1 MKYLYN
7 PATDEF
13 ESLTPTLRDRF
24 ALGGGVIQ
32 GEKVGD
38 RENFLNPVLAV
49 PFIPAGMVTSIASLL
64 GVAATGQA
72 ITTYLQNNPSAI
84 DTVKKALEMS
94 GKMTGILP
102 FGTKPGEQPEIEE
115 ELKELSKPKGFP
127 GKAPDM
133 PKSEGTKI
141 PEPKKQD
148 APINKPPEIKPLKGF
163 PDQSE
168 EIDTSILYNKPTSE
182 DEMSIIRN
190 QFGTYKIKKSEDKRN
205 IKTKVPEPKDGIT
218 FSDFRTKLTK
228 EPNLLKDIAK
238 KYDKNKFYN
247 TKDLFNIFGV
257 TTKKGN
263 PKANEYF
270 TGELKKSGVQS
281 RLISSGG
288 RGQEYKLKD
297 VINFFKKNP
306 KTVGLGRTQQE
317 IVDDRNKAE
326 DRLDKDLY
334 DFNKRVIKN
343 IRETAK
349 AEDVYIPTKTLSAS
363 AGDHIGHPVSVK
375 VTDKKEFKK
384 LLKNSNINK
393 INSLVFQDA
402 EINMNTLNRETGYD
416 VKFNTY
422 FKQLNKFLNKPIT
435 EKNQAELIKIKDDMD
450 NHYIKAVNTV
460 NELTEENEF
469 FKGQEERIPK
479 VTINIPEVG
488 SKFKS
493 SDLFADMSTV
503 DPDYRYG
510 KIQEINPDAIKFS
523 DLSKEE
529 KEIFTQNI
537 YNQYSD
543 NLNTFYKDAG
553 IAKEDVEDFSE
564 FIETGGVKEMTGKK
578 NILSKEYMAEG
589 GRITGKLNLPKMDQT
604 MMAAQ
609 GGRVGFQDGTPNPIF
624 DQVIASLDN
633 TDLINN
639 LEEENKQ
646 TLKEEI
652 YGDDGERNLIQTFN
666 TMFADPEAYPYYA
679 QELASGG
686 ANIPE
691 LAVRFP
697 TALAYL
703 FGKTN
708 LAISTADP
716 SKIGMKD
723 LKKAAEIM
731 NPKYTKSVKDKIGF
745 TDMLEES
752 RAERTGPQKT
762 MGSLLEFGAESVG
775 PATPYFL
782 IKAFPKIAKQV
793 RNLVGTAASAEKVNK
808 EIENKMVSQGVDQ
821 TRRDILL
828 ATGAGGAM
836 ALLKFL
842 GLDNLVKTT
851 KVAKA
856 APEIITSGGTPKYF
870 FDFVNLIKKK
880 GKDVSEEASTVAR
893 EKVYDYNGYTLYEKL
908 DTGEI
913 RIGKETEG
921 GGSYYIGDGEFE
933 NIDGIIKREEVTYTP
948 KETIIEDG
956 KSVEVKDTYDEATL
970 KPDRDGNEG
979 DFEAGLE
986 SIDEILELLSKD
998 GKTYSKEDLLKMGID
1013 PDGLKNYSTGAGSI
1027 PEGRIGEANPFKPK
1041 KAGGGIM
1048 KLAGDDSGPP
1058 PKSGPTPHGLPYVAK
1073 NVRPIKERK

>member
-1 MKYLYN
+1 MKYIVN
-7 PATDEF
+7 PVTGDY
-13 ESLTPTLRDRF
+13 ESTSFTFRDRF

-32 GEKVGD
+32 GEKVGN
-38 RENFLNPVLAV
+38 RENFAAPLAIPVIA
-49 PFIPAGMVTSIASLL
+49 PGMVPAIASLL
-64 GVAATGQA
+64 GVTATGQA
-72 ITTYLQNNPSAI
+72 ISTYLQNNPKAI
-84 DTVKKALEMS
+84 ETVKKALEMS
-94 GKMTGILP
+94 GKVTGVLP
-102 FGTKPGEQPEIEE
+102 FGTKPGEQPDVEE
-115 ELKELSKPKGFP
+115 ELKELTKPRGFP
-127 GKAPDM
+127 GKAPEM

-141 PEPKKQD
+141 PEQKKPD
-148 APINKPPEIKPLKGF
+148 APINKPPETKPLEGF

-168 EIDTSILYNKPTSE
+168 EIDTSILYNAPTSE

-190 QFGTYKIKKSEDKRN
+190 QFGTFKIKKSEDKRN

-270 TGELKKSGVQS
+270 TGELKKSGVKS

-349 AEDVYIPTKTLSAS
+349 AEDVYLPTKTLSAS

-402 EINMNTLNRETGYD
+402 EINVNTLNRETGYD

-488 SKFKS
+488 SKFES

-510 KIQEINPDAIKFS
+510 KIQEINPDAIKFK

-589 GRITGKLNLPKMDQT
+589 GRITGSIDIPEMDGT
-604 MMAAQ
+604 MMAAE
-609 GGRVGFQDGTPNPIF
+609 GGRVNFGEGSPDPDFLNAISAARDNDNIPIGDKTFLGMKLADNPL
-624 DQVIASLDN
+624 Q
-633 TDLINN
+633 
-639 LEEENKQ
+639 
-646 TLKEEI
+646 
-652 YGDDGERNLIQTFN
+652 RFN
-666 TMFADPEAYPYYA
+666 EMIDPRAYPYYGQKIVEGASRIPEYAVRTVPALASLGSETVANLVADRYPEGKVERFIDRISPKITNKA
-679 QELASGG
+679 QE
-686 ANIPE
+686 
-691 LAVRFP
+691 
-697 TALAYL
+697 
-703 FGKTN
+703 
-708 LAISTADP
+708 AI
-716 SKIGMKD
+716 G
-723 LKKAAEIM
+723 L
-731 NPKYTKSVKDKIGF
+731 TKLIEDTEKN
-745 TDMLEES
+745 
-752 RAERTGPQKT
+752 RTGAQKQY
-762 MGSLLEFGAESVG
+762 GEGLEFLAEVPG
-775 PATPYFL
+775 PATPIGFL
-782 IKAFPKIAKQV
+782 LKTPKYVRQLRGLTGSTQAAKKLENKIQEKIA
-793 RNLVGTAASAEKVNK
+793 
-808 EIENKMVSQGVDQ
+808 VDQ
-821 TRRDILL
+821 GRRDFNILL
-828 ATGAGGAM
+828 GTGGVM
-836 ALLKFL
+836 AVVKAL
-842 GLDNLVKTT
+842 GLDKLIPVGSKVAQKTT
-851 KVAKA
+851 PIVT
-856 APEIITSGGTPKYF
+856 PGGTPKYF
-870 FDFVNLIKKK
+870 FDFVNLIKKS
-880 GKDVSEEASTVAR
+880 GDDISETAATVER
-893 EKVYDYNGYTLYEKL
+893 QKVYDYKGYELTEDLT
-908 DTGEI
+908 TGEKSI
-913 RIGKETEG
+913 KIADEDMGK
-921 GGSYYIGDGEFE
+921 GSEMTFKPGEDIVNE
-933 NIDGIIKREEVTYTP
+933 KT
-948 KETIIEDG
+948 G
-956 KSVEVKDTYDEATL
+956 KSVKSLDEYEEYSYN
-970 KPDRDGNEG
+970 PDASNPGKFDSQEG
-979 DFEAGLE
+979 MDDM
-986 SIDEILELLSKD
+986 DEILELLRKD
-998 GKTYSKEDLLKMGID
+998 GKKYSKEELLEMGID
-1013 PDGLKNYSTGAGSI
+1013 ADALGNYPTGAGSI
-1027 PEGRIGEANPFKPK
+1027 PEGRAGEANPFKPK

-1058 PKSGPTPHGLPYVAK
+1058 PTSGPDSEGLALILK
-1073 NVRPIKERK
+1073 RGRKY

>member
-270 TGELKKSGVQS
+270 TGELKKSEVKS

-326 DRLDKDLY
+326 ARLDKDLY
-334 DFNKRVIKN
+334 DFNKRVLKN

-349 AEDVYIPTKTLSAS
+349 AEDVYLPTKTLSAS
-363 AGDHIGHPVSVK
+363 AGDHVGHPVSVK

-435 EKNQAELIKIKDDMD
+435 EKNQSELIKIKDDMD

-460 NELTEENEF
+460 NKLTEENEF

-543 NLNTFYKDAG
+543 NLNAFYKAAN

-716 SKIGMKD
+716 SQIGMKD

-782 IKAFPKIAKQV
+782 IKAFPKITKQI
-793 RNLVGTAASAEKVNK
+793 RNLVGTASSADKVNK
-808 EIENKMVSQGVDQ
+808 ELEKKLATDTVDQ

-979 DFEAGLE
+979 DFETGLE

>member
-1 MKYLYN
+1 MKYIVN
-7 PATDEF
+7 PVTGDY
-13 ESLTPTLRDRF
+13 ESTSFTFRDRF

-32 GEKVGD
+32 GEKVGN
-38 RENFLNPVLAV
+38 RENFAAPLAIPVIA
-49 PFIPAGMVTSIASLL
+49 PGMVPAIASLL
-64 GVAATGQA
+64 GVTATGQA
-72 ITTYLQNNPSAI
+72 ISTYLQNNPKAI
-84 DTVKKALEMS
+84 ETVKKALEMS
-94 GKMTGILP
+94 GKVTGVLP
-102 FGTKPGEQPEIEE
+102 FGTKPGEQPDVEE
-115 ELKELSKPKGFP
+115 ELKELTKPRGFP
-127 GKAPDM
+127 GKAPEM

-141 PEPKKQD
+141 PEQKKPD
-148 APINKPPEIKPLKGF
+148 APINKPPETKPLEGF

-168 EIDTSILYNKPTSE
+168 EIDTSILYNAPTSE

-190 QFGTYKIKKSEDKRN
+190 QFGTFKIKKSEDKRN

-270 TGELKKSGVQS
+270 TGELKKSGVKS

-349 AEDVYIPTKTLSAS
+349 AEDVYLPTKTLSAS

-402 EINMNTLNRETGYD
+402 EINVNTLNRETGYD

-488 SKFKS
+488 SKFES

-510 KIQEINPDAIKFS
+510 KIQEINPDAIKFK

-589 GRITGKLNLPKMDQT
+589 GRITGSIDIPEMDGT
-604 MMAAQ
+604 MMAAE
-609 GGRVGFQDGTPNPIF
+609 GGRVNFGEGSPDPDFLNAISAARDNDNIPIGDKTFLGMKLADNPL
-624 DQVIASLDN
+624 Q
-633 TDLINN
+633 
-639 LEEENKQ
+639 
-646 TLKEEI
+646 
-652 YGDDGERNLIQTFN
+652 RFN
-666 TMFADPEAYPYYA
+666 EMIDPRAYPYYGQKIVEGASRIPEYAVRTVPALASLGSETVANLVADRYPEGKVERFIDRISPKITNKA
-679 QELASGG
+679 QE
-686 ANIPE
+686 
-691 LAVRFP
+691 
-697 TALAYL
+697 
-703 FGKTN
+703 
-708 LAISTADP
+708 AI
-716 SKIGMKD
+716 G
-723 LKKAAEIM
+723 L
-731 NPKYTKSVKDKIGF
+731 TKLIEDTEKN
-745 TDMLEES
+745 
-752 RAERTGPQKT
+752 RTGAQKQY
-762 MGSLLEFGAESVG
+762 GEGLEFLAEVPG
-775 PATPYFL
+775 PATPIGFL
-782 IKAFPKIAKQV
+782 LKAPKYIRQLRGLTGSA
-793 RNLVGTAASAEKVNK
+793 TAAKELENKIQEKVA
-808 EIENKMVSQGVDQ
+808 VDQ
-821 TRRDILL
+821 GRRDFNILL
-828 ATGAGGAM
+828 GTGGVM
-836 ALLKFL
+836 AVVKAL
-842 GLDNLVKTT
+842 GLDKLIPVGSKVAQKTT
-851 KVAKA
+851 PIVT
-856 APEIITSGGTPKYF
+856 PGGTPKYF
-870 FDFVNLIKKK
+870 FDFVNLIKKS
-880 GKDVSEEASTVAR
+880 GDDISETAATVER
-893 EKVYDYNGYTLYEKL
+893 QKVYDYKGYELTEDLT
-908 DTGEI
+908 TGEKSI
-913 RIGKETEG
+913 KIADEDMGK
-921 GGSYYIGDGEFE
+921 GSEMTFKPGEDIVNE
-933 NIDGIIKREEVTYTP
+933 KT
-948 KETIIEDG
+948 G
-956 KSVEVKDTYDEATL
+956 KSVKSLDEYEEYSYN
-970 KPDRDGNEG
+970 PDASNPGKFDSQEG
-979 DFEAGLE
+979 MDDM
-986 SIDEILELLSKD
+986 DEILELLRKD
-998 GKTYSKEDLLKMGID
+998 GKKYSKEELLEMGID
-1013 PDGLKNYSTGAGSI
+1013 ADALGNYPTGAGSI
-1027 PEGRIGEANPFKPK
+1027 PEGRAGEANPFKPK

-1058 PKSGPTPHGLPYVAK
+1058 PTSGPDSEGLALILK
-1073 NVRPIKERK
+1073 RGRKY

>member
-1 MKYLYN
+1 MS
-7 PATDEF
+7 DV
-13 ESLTPTLRDRF
+13 PTKLHF
-24 ALGGGVIQ
+24 
-32 GEKVGD
+32 
-38 RENFLNPVLAV
+38 
-49 PFIPAGMVTSIASLL
+49 
-64 GVAATGQA
+64 GQ
-72 ITTYLQNNPSAI
+72 INTIN
-84 DTVKKALEMS
+84 
-94 GKMTGILP
+94 
-102 FGTKPGEQPEIEE
+102 
-115 ELKELSKPKGFP
+115 
-127 GKAPDM
+127 
-133 PKSEGTKI
+133 SE
-141 PEPKKQD
+141 
-148 APINKPPEIKPLKGF
+148 AN
-163 PDQSE
+163 
-168 EIDTSILYNKPTSE
+168 
-182 DEMSIIRN
+182 
-190 QFGTYKIKKSEDKRN
+190 
-205 IKTKVPEPKDGIT
+205 KTK
-218 FSDFRTKLTK
+218 
-228 EPNLLKDIAK
+228 
-238 KYDKNKFYN
+238 
-247 TKDLFNIFGV
+247 
-257 TTKKGN
+257 
-263 PKANEYF
+263 
-270 TGELKKSGVQS
+270 
-281 RLISSGG
+281 
-288 RGQEYKLKD
+288 
-297 VINFFKKNP
+297 
-306 KTVGLGRTQQE
+306 
-317 IVDDRNKAE
+317 
-326 DRLDKDLY
+326 
-334 DFNKRVIKN
+334 
-343 IRETAK
+343 
-349 AEDVYIPTKTLSAS
+349 
-363 AGDHIGHPVSVK
+363 
-375 VTDKKEFKK
+375 
-384 LLKNSNINK
+384 
-393 INSLVFQDA
+393 
-402 EINMNTLNRETGYD
+402 
-416 VKFNTY
+416 
-422 FKQLNKFLNKPIT
+422 
-435 EKNQAELIKIKDDMD
+435 
-450 NHYIKAVNTV
+450 
-460 NELTEENEF
+460 
-469 FKGQEERIPK
+469 
-479 VTINIPEVG
+479 
-488 SKFKS
+488 
-493 SDLFADMSTV
+493 
-503 DPDYRYG
+503 
-510 KIQEINPDAIKFS
+510 

-529 KEIFTQNI
+529 LTKYEKNI
-537 YNQYSD
+537 SSQI
-543 NLNTFYKDAG
+543 KDYFKDVSGAAG
-553 IAKEDVEDFSE
+553 LKGIVEDEEFNEVAEIENMINNKFGLGTMTTADKAPEPDSSILRGLFERFS
-564 FIETGGVKEMTGKK
+564 KD
-578 NILSKEYMAEG
+578 NMAE
-589 GRITGKLNLPKMDQT
+589 
-604 MMAAQ
+604 

-679 QELASGG
+679 QELSSGG

-697 TALAYL
+697 AALAYL

-731 NPKYTKSVKDKIGF
+731 DPKYTRFVKDKIGF

-782 IKAFPKIAKQV
+782 IKAFPKITKQI
-793 RNLVGTAASAEKVNK
+793 RNLVGTAASADKVNK
-808 EIENKMVSQGVDQ
+808 ELEKKLATDTVDQ

-921 GGSYYIGDGEFE
+921 SASYSIGDGEYDT
-933 NIDGIIKREEVTYTP
+933 IDGIIRKEEVTYTP
-948 KETIIEDG
+948 KETIIGKDG
-956 KSVEVKDTYDEATL
+956 KPVEVKDTYDEATM
-970 KPDRDGNEG
+970 KPDEDGGEG
-979 DFEAGLE
+979 DFETGLE

-1013 PDGLKNYSTGAGSI
+1013 PNLTNVPTGAGSI
-1027 PEGRIGEANPFKPK
+1027 PKGRIGEANPFKPK

-1058 PKSGPTPHGLPYVAK
+1058 PRSGHTPHGLPCVAK

>member
-1 MKYLYN
+1 MKYIVN
-7 PATDEF
+7 PVTGDY
-13 ESLTPTLRDRF
+13 ESTSFTFRDRF

-32 GEKVGD
+32 GEKVGN
-38 RENFLNPVLAV
+38 RENFAAPLAIPVIA
-49 PFIPAGMVTSIASLL
+49 PGMVPAIASLL
-64 GVAATGQA
+64 GVTATGQA
-72 ITTYLQNNPSAI
+72 ISTYLQNNPKAI
-84 DTVKKALEMS
+84 ETVKKALEMS
-94 GKMTGILP
+94 GKVTGVLP
-102 FGTKPGEQPEIEE
+102 FGTKPGEQPDVEE
-115 ELKELSKPKGFP
+115 ELKELTKPRGFP
-127 GKAPDM
+127 GKAPEM

-141 PEPKKQD
+141 PEQKKPD
-148 APINKPPEIKPLKGF
+148 APINKPPETKPLEGF

-168 EIDTSILYNKPTSE
+168 EIDTSILYNAPTSE

-190 QFGTYKIKKSEDKRN
+190 QFGTFKIKKSEDKRN

-270 TGELKKSGVQS
+270 TGELKKSGVKS

-334 DFNKRVIKN
+334 DFNKRVLKN

-402 EINMNTLNRETGYD
+402 EINVNTLNRETGYD

-488 SKFKS
+488 SKFES

-510 KIQEINPDAIKFS
+510 KIQEINPDAIKFK

-589 GRITGKLNLPKMDQT
+589 GRITGSIDIPEMDGT
-604 MMAAQ
+604 MMAAE
-609 GGRVGFQDGTPNPIF
+609 GGRVNFGEGSPDPDFLNAISAARDNDNIPIGDKTFLGMKLADNPL
-624 DQVIASLDN
+624 Q
-633 TDLINN
+633 
-639 LEEENKQ
+639 
-646 TLKEEI
+646 
-652 YGDDGERNLIQTFN
+652 RFN
-666 TMFADPEAYPYYA
+666 EMIDPRAYPYYGQKIVEGASRIPEYAVRTVPALASLGSETVANLVADRYPEGKVERFIDRISPKITNKA
-679 QELASGG
+679 QE
-686 ANIPE
+686 
-691 LAVRFP
+691 
-697 TALAYL
+697 
-703 FGKTN
+703 
-708 LAISTADP
+708 AI
-716 SKIGMKD
+716 G
-723 LKKAAEIM
+723 L
-731 NPKYTKSVKDKIGF
+731 TKLIEDTEKN
-745 TDMLEES
+745 
-752 RAERTGPQKT
+752 RTGAQKQY
-762 MGSLLEFGAESVG
+762 GEGLEFLAEVPG
-775 PATPYFL
+775 PATPIGFL
-782 IKAFPKIAKQV
+782 LKAPKYIRQLRGLTGSA
-793 RNLVGTAASAEKVNK
+793 TAAKELENKIQEKVA
-808 EIENKMVSQGVDQ
+808 VDQ
-821 TRRDILL
+821 GRRDFNILL
-828 ATGAGGAM
+828 GTGGVM
-836 ALLKFL
+836 AVVKAL
-842 GLDNLVKTT
+842 GLDKLIPVGSKVAQKTT
-851 KVAKA
+851 PIVT
-856 APEIITSGGTPKYF
+856 PGGTPKYF
-870 FDFVNLIKKK
+870 FDFVNLIKKS
-880 GKDVSEEASTVAR
+880 GDDISETAATVER
-893 EKVYDYNGYTLYEKL
+893 QKVYDYKGYELTEDLT
-908 DTGEI
+908 TGEKSI
-913 RIGKETEG
+913 KIADEDMGK
-921 GGSYYIGDGEFE
+921 GSEMTFKPGEDIVNE
-933 NIDGIIKREEVTYTP
+933 KT
-948 KETIIEDG
+948 G
-956 KSVEVKDTYDEATL
+956 KSVKSLDEYEEYSYN
-970 KPDRDGNEG
+970 PDASNPGKFDSQEG
-979 DFEAGLE
+979 MDDM
-986 SIDEILELLSKD
+986 DEILELLRKD
-998 GKTYSKEDLLKMGID
+998 GKKYSKEELLEMGID
-1013 PDGLKNYSTGAGSI
+1013 ADALGNYPTGAGSI
-1027 PEGRIGEANPFKPK
+1027 PEGRAGEANPFKPK

-1058 PKSGPTPHGLPYVAK
+1058 PTSGPDSEGLALILK
-1073 NVRPIKERK
+1073 RGRKY

>member
-1 MKYLYN
+1 MKYIVN
-7 PATDEF
+7 PVTGDY
-13 ESLTPTLRDRF
+13 ESTSFTFRDRF

-32 GEKVGD
+32 GEKVGN
-38 RENFLNPVLAV
+38 RENFAAPLAIPVIA
-49 PFIPAGMVTSIASLL
+49 PGMVPAIASLL
-64 GVAATGQA
+64 GVTATGQA
-72 ITTYLQNNPSAI
+72 ISTYLQNNPKAI
-84 DTVKKALEMS
+84 ETVKKALEMS
-94 GKMTGILP
+94 GKVTGVLP
-102 FGTKPGEQPEIEE
+102 FGTKPGEQPDVEE
-115 ELKELSKPKGFP
+115 ELKELTKPRGFP
-127 GKAPDM
+127 DKAPEM
-133 PKSEGTKI
+133 PKSEGIKI
-141 PEPKKQD
+141 PEQKKPD
-148 APINKPPEIKPLKGF
+148 APINKPPETKPLEGF

-168 EIDTSILYNKPTSE
+168 EIDTSILYNAPTSE

-190 QFGTYKIKKSEDKRN
+190 QFGTFKIKKSEDKRN

-270 TGELKKSGVQS
+270 TGELKKSGVKS

-349 AEDVYIPTKTLSAS
+349 AEDVYLPTKTLSAS

-402 EINMNTLNRETGYD
+402 EINVNTLNRETGYD

-488 SKFKS
+488 SKFES

-510 KIQEINPDAIKFS
+510 KIQEINPDAIKFK

-589 GRITGKLNLPKMDQT
+589 GRITGSIDIPEMDGT
-604 MMAAQ
+604 MMAAE
-609 GGRVGFQDGTPNPIF
+609 GGRVNFGEGSPDPDFLNAISAARDNDNIPIGDKTFLGMKLADNPL
-624 DQVIASLDN
+624 Q
-633 TDLINN
+633 
-639 LEEENKQ
+639 
-646 TLKEEI
+646 
-652 YGDDGERNLIQTFN
+652 RFN
-666 TMFADPEAYPYYA
+666 EMIDPRAYPYYGQKIVEGASRIPEYAVRTVPALASLGSETVANLVADRYPEGKVERFIDRISPKITNKA
-679 QELASGG
+679 QE
-686 ANIPE
+686 
-691 LAVRFP
+691 
-697 TALAYL
+697 
-703 FGKTN
+703 
-708 LAISTADP
+708 AI
-716 SKIGMKD
+716 G
-723 LKKAAEIM
+723 L
-731 NPKYTKSVKDKIGF
+731 TKLIEDTEKN
-745 TDMLEES
+745 
-752 RAERTGPQKT
+752 RTGAQKQY
-762 MGSLLEFGAESVG
+762 GEGLEFLAEVPG
-775 PATPYFL
+775 PATPIGFL
-782 IKAFPKIAKQV
+782 LKTPKYVRQLRGLTGSTQAAKKLENKIQEKIA
-793 RNLVGTAASAEKVNK
+793 
-808 EIENKMVSQGVDQ
+808 VDQ
-821 TRRDILL
+821 GRRDFNILL
-828 ATGAGGAM
+828 GTGGVM
-836 ALLKFL
+836 AVVKAL
-842 GLDNLVKTT
+842 GLDKLIPVGSKVAQKTT
-851 KVAKA
+851 PIVT
-856 APEIITSGGTPKYF
+856 PGGTPKYF
-870 FDFVNLIKKK
+870 FDFVNLIKKS
-880 GKDVSEEASTVAR
+880 GDDISETAATVER
-893 EKVYDYNGYTLYEKL
+893 QKVYDYKGYELTEDLT
-908 DTGEI
+908 TGEKSI
-913 RIGKETEG
+913 KIADEDMGK
-921 GGSYYIGDGEFE
+921 GSEMTFKPGEDIVNE
-933 NIDGIIKREEVTYTP
+933 KT
-948 KETIIEDG
+948 G
-956 KSVEVKDTYDEATL
+956 KSVKSLDEYEEYSYN
-970 KPDRDGNEG
+970 PDASNPGKFDSQEG
-979 DFEAGLE
+979 MDDM
-986 SIDEILELLSKD
+986 DEILELLRKD
-998 GKTYSKEDLLKMGID
+998 GKKYSKEELLEMGID
-1013 PDGLKNYSTGAGSI
+1013 ADALGNYPTGAGSI
-1027 PEGRIGEANPFKPK
+1027 PEGRAGEANPFKPK

-1058 PKSGPTPHGLPYVAK
+1058 PTSGPDSEGLALILKRAK
-1073 NVRPIKERK
+1073 QY